1 MSTTPK
7 QEKISRFRVKDENG
21 CYKFNYNKESIRQRC
36 FDRVSLPCL
45 KTAIKYGF
53 VKEDMMPIIER
64 YFEILESGY
73 LPSNTQQKNYIKKPL
88 NIDETISEVS
98 ESETE
103 TDTEN
108 DGYSTDASFM

>member
-21 CYKFNYNKESIRQRC
+21 CYKFNYNKESIRQRTI
-36 FDRVSLPCL
+36 DRVSLPCL

-53 VKEDMMPIIER
+53 TKEDLQPIIDR
-64 YFEILESGY
+64 YFEILKSGY

-88 NIDETISEVS
+88 NIDEAISEVS

-103 TDTEN
+103 TETDT
-108 DGYSTDASFM
+108 DGYSTDNSFM

>member
-64 YFEILESGY
+64 YFEILESGV
-73 LPSNTQQKNYIKKPL
+73 LPPNVLQKCYIKKK
-88 NIDETISEVS
+88 IKVAETISEVS
-98 ESETE
+98 ESET
-103 TDTEN
+103 DTET
-108 DGYSTDASFM
+108 DGYSTDNSFM